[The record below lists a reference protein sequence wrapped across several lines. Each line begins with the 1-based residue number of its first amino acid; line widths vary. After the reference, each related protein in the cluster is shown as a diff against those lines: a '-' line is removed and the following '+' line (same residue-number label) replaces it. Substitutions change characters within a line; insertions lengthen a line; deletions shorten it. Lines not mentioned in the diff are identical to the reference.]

1 MEINKKKGIIMES
14 YIRDMTLKE
23 VGSIA
28 FKYKKAYNILMEYW
42 DYIPDDEKVEINN
55 KLKEIGL

>member
-1 MEINKKKGIIMES
+1 MES

-42 DYIPDDEKVEINN
+42 DYIPDDDKVEINN

>member
-1 MEINKKKGIIMES
+1 MES
-14 YIRDMTLKE
+14 YVEEMTLKE

-28 FKYKKAYNILMEYW
+28 KRYKKAYNILMEYW

-55 KLKEIGL
+55 KLKKIGL